1 MVFAPW
7 KGIARTSGYIGKLVL
22 ERAIMVIKMQAKKYT
37 IHLKTVIKSMILADS
52 IR

>member
-1 MVFAPW
+1 MVFDQW
-7 KGIARTSGYIGKLVL
+7 FGLSRNYGYIGNLVF